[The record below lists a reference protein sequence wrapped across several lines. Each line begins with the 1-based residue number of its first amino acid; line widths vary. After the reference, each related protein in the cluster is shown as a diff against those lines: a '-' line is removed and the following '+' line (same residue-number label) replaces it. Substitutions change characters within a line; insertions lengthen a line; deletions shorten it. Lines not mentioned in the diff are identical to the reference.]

1 MNAATVL
8 VHKFKQRTGECS
20 RYRKHTESLP
30 AAKTANALSP
40 LFETTALAVRRRCR
54 ISVEQDHFLRSAIA
68 LIRELKHPLAGG
80 DCMPAG
86 ARNGGYALIYF
97 ESV

>member
-1 MNAATVL
+1 MDAAAIL
-8 VHKFKQRTGECS
+8 VHKFKQRAGECS
-20 RYRKHTESLP
+20 RYRKHSESLS
-30 AAKTANALSP
+30 AAEAANALSP

-68 LIRELKHPLAGG
+68 LIRELKHLFAGG
-80 DCMPAG
+80 DCMPTR

-97 ESV
+97 EGV